1 MKPTFFARLCRYYL
15 LFSAGFIAFLIAL
28 AILEKEGMP
37 RVWIGHLFMLATI
50 VLYATIGLLSRTS
63 NVLEYYVAG
72 RKVPAMFNGMAT
84 AADWISAASFISLA
98 GGLYL
103 HGFDGLAYIMGWTG
117 GYCLV
122 ALLIAPFLRKF
133 GQYTIPDFLAER
145 YRSPNGNGRPVRII
159 AVCATIIVS
168 FIYVVAQIYAVGL
181 IASRFTG
188 VDFSVGIFLGLASI
202 LVCSFLGGMRAI
214 TWTQVAQY
222 IIILVAFLIPAIW
235 LAVKHSDNPIPQL
248 AYGKILA
255 QLSARE
261 QILEKDP
268 KEQQVRAI
276 FKQRADEY
284 QDKLDGLPASWENGR
299 LQAQQRLDKIRL
311 RNASLMD
318 IRNAERALIA
328 YPKSAEDALQAWSEA
343 RTTNLERSLPM
354 TPHATPFPAENRE
367 QSDIKR
373 NNFLALAFCLMLGT
387 AALPHLLMRS
397 YTTPSVHASRISVF
411 WTLFFILLIYLTIP
425 ALAVLVK
432 YDIYTALVGSEFSQL
447 PNWVSYWANVDKLNP
462 LISIV
467 DTNRD
472 GIVQLAEIAIDGDV
486 LVLATPEI
494 AGLPYVIS
502 GLVAAGG
509 LAAALSTADGLLLAI
524 SNALSHDVYYKIV
537 DPQASTQKRVTI
549 SKLLLLAVA
558 FIAAYIASQKP
569 ADILS
574 LVGAAFSL
582 AASTLFP
589 ALVLGVFWKRANH
602 HGAIA
607 GMLAGFLVCLYY
619 MLHTNPI
626 LGGSIANQWFHI
638 APISAGV
645 FGVPAGLITL
655 YVISMLT
662 RPPQR
667 QIGALVDYLR
677 TPESLAAPGL
687 PPARNINGNSGNNS
701 NNSNNSNSGNS
712 SSSR

>member
-1 MKPTFFARLCRYYL
+1 MKTYFQRLRGYYL
-15 LFSAGFIAFLIAL
+15 LFSAGFAAFLVAL
-28 AILEKEGMP
+28 AMLEQEGMP
-37 RVWIGHLFMLATI
+37 RIWIGYLFMLATI
-50 VLYATIGLLSRTS
+50 VLYASIGVLSRTS
-63 NVLEYYVAG
+63 NVTEYYVAG
-72 RKVPAMFNGMAT
+72 RRVPALFNGMAT

-122 ALLIAPFLRKF
+122 ALLIAPYLRKF
-133 GQYTIPDFLAER
+133 AQYTIPDFLAAR
-145 YRSPNGNGRPVRII
+145 YQGGAGGRGGPVRIM
-159 AVCATIIVS
+159 AVGATIMVS

-235 LAVKHSDNPIPQL
+235 LSVKHADNPVPQL
-248 AYGKILA
+248 AYGTILP

-261 QILEKDP
+261 HALENDP
-268 KEQQVRAI
+268 KELEVRAI
-276 FKQRADEY
+276 FRQRAAD
-284 QDKLDGLPASWENGR
+284 LAVRLATLPASWEQGR
-299 LQAQQRLDKIRL
+299 QAAQRQLDGARQ
-311 RNASLMD
+311 RNASLLD

-328 YPKSAEDALQAWSEA
+328 YPKNASAAASAWQAALAINLA
-343 RTTNLERSLPM
+343 RAEPL
-354 TPHATPFPAENRE
+354 TPHAVPFPAPDRA

-373 NNFLALAFCLMLGT
+373 NNFLALVFCMMLGT
-387 AALPHLLMRS
+387 ATLPHILMRS
-397 YTTPSVHASRISVF
+397 YTTPSVHETRVSVF

-432 YDIYTALVGSEFSQL
+432 YDIYSALVGSEFAHL
-447 PNWVSYWANVDKLNP
+447 PNWVSYWSNVDKINP

-467 DTNRD
+467 DINHD
-472 GIVQLAEIAIDGDV
+472 GIVQLAEIAIDADV

-524 SNALSHDVYYKIV
+524 SNALSHDIYYKMV
-537 DPQASTQKRVTI
+537 DPTASTQKRVTI
-549 SKLLLLAVA
+549 SKLLLLGVA
-558 FIAAYIASQKP
+558 FIAAYAASQKP

-589 ALVLGVFWKRANH
+589 ALVLGVFWRRANH
-602 HGAIA
+602 QGAIA
-607 GMLAGFLVCLYY
+607 GMLAGFATCLYY
-619 MLHTNPI
+619 MLHTSVA
-626 LGGSIANQWFHI
+626 LGGGAAGQWFHI
-638 APISAGV
+638 APISAAV
-645 FGVPAGLITL
+645 FGVPAGLL
-655 YVISMLT
+655 AMAVASLLT
-662 RPPQR
+662 APPGPR
-667 QIGALVDYLR
+667 ARALVEYIR
-677 TPESLAAPGL
+677 APE
-687 PPARNINGNSGNNS
+687 
-701 NNSNNSNSGNS
+701 
-712 SSSR
+712 

>member
-1 MKPTFFARLCRYYL
+1 MKTGATAQRSFFQRLCRYYL
-15 LFSAGFIAFLIAL
+15 LFSAGFAAFLLAL
-28 AILEKEGMP
+28 TVLEQEGMS
-37 RVWIGHLFMLATI
+37 RVWIGYLFMFATI
-50 VLYATIGLLSRTS
+50 TLYATIGVISRTS
-63 NVLEYYVAG
+63 NVTEYYVAG
-72 RKVPAMFNGMAT
+72 RRVPALFNGMAT

-103 HGFDGLAYIMGWTG
+103 NGFDGLAFVMGWTG

-122 ALLIAPFLRKF
+122 SLLIAPYLRKF
-133 GQYTIPDFLAER
+133 GQYTIPDFLAAR
-145 YRSPNGNGRPVRII
+145 YAGGVDGRGAPVRVL
-159 AVCATIIVS
+159 AVAATIVVS
-168 FIYVVAQIYAVGL
+168 FTYVVAQIYAVGL

-222 IIILVAFLIPAIW
+222 IIIVVAFLIPAMW
-235 LAVKHSDNPIPQL
+235 LSVKHADNPVPQI
-248 AYGKILA
+248 AYGKVLT

-261 QILEKDP
+261 QVLSSDP
-268 KEQQVRAI
+268 KEQEVRDIYAR
-276 FKQRADEY
+276 RARTY
-284 QDKLDGLPASWENGR
+284 QAGLNGLPASWDAGR
-299 LQAQQRLDKIRL
+299 LAAQRQLDNLRK
-311 RNASLMD
+311 RNASLFD

-328 YPKSAEDALQAWSEA
+328 YPKSPEEA
-343 RTTNLERSLPM
+343 RLQWQASLALNLKRAEPI
-354 TPHATPFPAENRE
+354 TPHAQPFPAPDRA

-373 NNFLALAFCLMLGT
+373 NNFLALVFCMMLGT
-387 AALPHLLMRS
+387 AALPHILMRS
-397 YTTPSVHASRISVF
+397 YTTPSVHETRVSVF

-432 YDIYTALVGSEFSQL
+432 YDIYSALVGTQYAHL
-447 PNWVSYWANVDKLNP
+447 PTWVSYWANVDKLSP

-467 DTNRD
+467 DVNRD
-472 GIVQLAEIAIDGDV
+472 GVVQLAEIAIDADV

-524 SNALSHDVYYKIV
+524 SNALSHDIYYKVV
-537 DPQASTQKRVTI
+537 DPTASTQKRVTI

-558 FIAAYIASQKP
+558 FIAAYAASQKP

-574 LVGAAFSL
+574 LVGIAFSL

-602 HGAIA
+602 HGAVA
-607 GMLAGFLVCLYY
+607 GMLAGFGVCLYY
-619 MLHTNPI
+619 MLQTSPM
-626 LGGSIANQWFHI
+626 LGGGPAGQWFHI
-638 APISAGV
+638 APIAAGI
-645 FGVPAGLITL
+645 FGMPAGMAVTVLVSIL
-655 YVISMLT
+655 SPAPDK
-662 RPPQR
+662 RSSS
-667 QIGALVDYLR
+667 GLVDHIR
-677 TPESLAAPGL
+677 APE
-687 PPARNINGNSGNNS
+687 
-701 NNSNNSNSGNS
+701 
-712 SSSR
+712 